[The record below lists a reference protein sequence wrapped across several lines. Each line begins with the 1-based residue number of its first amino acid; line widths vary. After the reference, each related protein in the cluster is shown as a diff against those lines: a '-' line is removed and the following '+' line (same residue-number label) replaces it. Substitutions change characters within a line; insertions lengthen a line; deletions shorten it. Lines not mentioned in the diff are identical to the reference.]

1 MWYTIIVPR
10 EQKRNKER
18 VATYRKKG
26 NKTMTNKEF
35 LTHIATNAITPEDV
49 AHATA
54 ELEKLNARAAS
65 ASAAKNAE
73 DAPLLDI
80 LTSTLSSA
88 GKVLTAAELAAKIG
102 VHTSK
107 VTNLCK
113 KVPGIKVSDV
123 TVDRRVV
130 KGYSL

>member
-1 MWYTIIVPR
+1 
-10 EQKRNKER
+10 
-18 VATYRKKG
+18 
-26 NKTMTNKEF
+26 MTNKEF
-35 LTHIATNAITPEDV
+35 LTHVAANAITPDDV
-49 AHATA
+49 THAAA

-65 ASAAKNAE
+65 VSAAKNAE
-73 DAPLLDI
+73 DAPLLDS
-80 LTSTLSSA
+80 LTSILSSA
-88 GKVLTAAELAAKIG
+88 GKILTCAELAAKLG

>member
-1 MWYTIIVPR
+1 
-10 EQKRNKER
+10 
-18 VATYRKKG
+18 
-26 NKTMTNKEF
+26 MTNKEF
-35 LTHIATNAITPEDV
+35 LTAVSTNTITEDV
-49 AHATA
+49 IAHATE
-54 ELEKLNARAAS
+54 ELAKLNARAE
-65 ASAAKNAE
+65 SAATAKSKE
-73 DAPLLDI
+73 DAPLLEELTTI
-80 LTSTLSSA
+80 LSGASRVFT
-88 GKVLTAAELAAKIG
+88 GAELAQKLG